1 MSEGYGVG
9 DCRPAGAHRLG
20 RVVSA
25 SPVALDERPSTRRAL
40 GTLAPLLLSSV
51 LFGISATFVSLAY
64 DHGANE
70 AAVLVTRG
78 LATLPWLALLA
89 SGRHRAQALGAW
101 RPLLAMSVLL
111 ATAVSL
117 FFVALST
124 TSPALAFLVF
134 YVYPA
139 LVIAGAHLLGWNRFD
154 RLTAIAAGTTFA
166 GVAITVGLPG
176 GGLRPL
182 GFALAVLTALAHTG
196 YVLIAQSTLRRV
208 DAVAAMGFV
217 GGVSSVLLLVVW
229 TAVGP
234 ETPTTGAALGSLAG
248 LLLAVMFPHVLLLAG
263 IGRVGGPWGS
273 IVACLEV
280 VTGIT
285 AAVLILNDPLGTPAI
300 VGGALVLVGG
310 VAAPIVATRRGGVAG
325 RATGRRDRVA

>member
-1 MSEGYGVG
+1 
-9 DCRPAGAHRLG
+9 
-20 RVVSA
+20 VSA
-25 SPVALDERPSTRRAL
+25 TPLALDERPSTRRAL
-40 GTLAPLLLSSV
+40 GTLAPLFVSSI
-51 LFGISATFVSLAY
+51 LFGVSATFVSLAY

-70 AAVLVTRG
+70 AAVLTTRG
-78 LATLPWLALLA
+78 LATLPWLVLFA
-89 SGRHRAQALGAW
+89 STRHRAQALAAW
-101 RPLLAMSVLL
+101 RPLLAMAVLL
-111 ATAVSL
+111 ATAVSC

-139 LVIAGAHLLGWNRFD
+139 LVILGAHLLGWNRFD
-154 RLTAIAAGTTFA
+154 RLTALAAATTFA

-182 GFALAVLTALAHTG
+182 GFVLAVLTAVAHTG
-196 YVLIAQSTLRRV
+196 YVLIAQATLRRV
-208 DAVAAMGFV
+208 DPVAAMGFV
-217 GGVSSVLLLVVW
+217 GGVSSLLLLAVW

-248 LLLAVMFPHVLLLAG
+248 LLLVVMFPHVLLLAG

-280 VTGIT
+280 VTGIA
-285 AAVLILNDPLGTPAI
+285 AAVIVLHVSLSTAAI
-300 VGGALVLVGG
+300 VGGTLVLIGG
-310 VAAPIVATRRGGVAG
+310 VAAPIVAARRGRVGG
-325 RATGRRDRVA
+325 RASGAGGAVP